1 MIYLTADD
9 LSQQIKQDQLDIL
22 TGSTTALQDKAEITA
37 MSEME
42 SYLRQRYDVI
52 VLWALTEDERP
63 GIIVTYLVDIALYH
77 LHSRINPRKIP
88 DLRMDRY
95 DNAIDWLKRVAR
107 GELSPNLPLLVD
119 GADEIRWGSN
129 QKLDH
134 YY

>member
-9 LSQQIKQDQLDIL
+9 LSQQIKQDQLDTL
-22 TGSTTALQDKAEITA
+22 TGGTAALQDRAEITA

-42 SYLRQRYDVI
+42 SYLRQRYDV
-52 VLWALTEDERP
+52 VALWALLEDNRP
-63 GIIVTYLVDIALYH
+63 GIIVTYLVDMALYH

-88 DLRMDRY
+88 ELRMDRY
-95 DNAIDWLKRVAR
+95 DNAIAWLKRVAR
-107 GELSPNLPLLVD
+107 GELSPNLPLLVE